1 MTKDE
6 LLDLELI
13 AKDLFQNPL
22 DLDVILETVIEAFEM
37 GKNSK

>member
-13 AKDLFQNPL
+13 AKDLLQNPY
-22 DLDVILETVIEAFEM
+22 DFDVILETVIEAFEM
-37 GKNSK
+37 GRNSK